1 MQILFIDTVHPLL
14 EISLREA
21 GHVCVDA
28 SVMDRE
34 ELMKQV
40 ASYDGLVIRSRIRI
54 DRNFLDRATKLKFVA
69 RAGAGMENIDVDAAS
84 EKGIVCLNAPEGNR
98 DAVGEQAIGMILS
111 LFNKLITADKEVRQG
126 IWQREANRGH
136 ELKGKT
142 IGIIGYG
149 NTGSAFAKKLSG
161 FECTVIAYDKYLSGY
176 GSVFAAET
184 GLNELF
190 EKTDILSLH
199 IPLTDETEFMV
210 NEKFLK
216 SFKKNIWL
224 INTSRGKCVRTDDL
238 VRMIQEGKVSGACL
252 DVLEYEDLS
261 FEKFDIQHSKFQ
273 HSDTWKYLINS
284 NRVVL
289 TPHIAGWTFESHER
303 ISAVLLEKIL
313 ALKHQ

>member
-1 MQILFIDTVHPLL
+1 
-14 EISLREA
+14 
-21 GHVCVDA
+21 
-28 SVMDRE
+28 
-34 ELMKQV
+34 MKQV